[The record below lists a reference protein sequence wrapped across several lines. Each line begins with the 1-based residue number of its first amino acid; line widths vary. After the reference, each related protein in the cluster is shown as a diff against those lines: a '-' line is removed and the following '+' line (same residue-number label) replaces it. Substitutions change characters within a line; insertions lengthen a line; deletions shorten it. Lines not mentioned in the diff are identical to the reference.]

1 MPRVAN
7 GLTELLA
14 FLVLQ
19 CIFLIMGKNMTSI
32 WISLG
37 FGIWAIILLS
47 NIPTTKKF
55 GFKNAPAS
63 IIPAT
68 QDLSDRNI
76 DFGEQEDLLSEI
88 TRR

>member
-1 MPRVAN
+1 MRVAR
-7 GLTELLA
+7 GLTEMLA

-47 NIPTTKKF
+47 NIPTTKKV
-55 GFKNAPAS
+55 GFTNAAPS
-63 IIPAT
+63 IIPET
-68 QDLSDRNI
+68 QEN
-76 DFGEQEDLLSEI
+76 
-88 TRR
+88 RREGNQ